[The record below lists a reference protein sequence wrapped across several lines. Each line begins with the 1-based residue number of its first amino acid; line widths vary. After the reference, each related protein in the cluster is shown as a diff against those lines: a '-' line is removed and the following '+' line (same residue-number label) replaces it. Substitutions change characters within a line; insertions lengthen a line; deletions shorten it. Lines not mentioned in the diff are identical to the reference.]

1 MGMVGCFRALKK
13 SEMET
18 LQLDPERVLEFLD
31 DDDSEDVYAI
41 DVDKAWHAIHYM
53 LTGSADGGPE
63 PACLAILGG
72 VEIGEDLGYGPPRL
86 LNAEYVASV
95 ATLLES
101 LTPDIFAKRYD
112 PKAMDAAGI
121 YPEIWERD
129 GDEGLDYVLEWY
141 QVLRTFYIDAR
152 GRHDG
157 VLLWLS

>member
-13 SEMET
+13 SEMEA
-18 LQLDPERVLEFLD
+18 LQVDPERVLEFLD

-72 VEIGEDLGYGPPRL
+72 IEIGEDLGYGPPRL
-86 LNAEYVASV
+86 LNAEDVSRIAS
-95 ATLLES
+95 LLES
-101 LTPDIFAKRYD
+101 LPPDTFAKRYD

-141 QVLRTFYIDAR
+141 QVLRTFYLDAR